1 MFINHLKVAIRN
13 LLKNKV
19 HSGINIFGLAVGFAA
34 SLVIFLFA
42 NNELTYDAFHKNAES
57 IFQVYKERITPTGT
71 QITRDTWV
79 PLARELKRQYP
90 SIIEATRFWTN
101 TDWVQFRDRRFQE
114 NVAYV
119 DPSFLKIFT
128 FPLVQGDANSVFS
141 DIHSVIISQPMVEKH
156 FGDEDPIGKT
166 ITINYETV
174 YTIRGVLEEIPQN
187 SILQMDFLVLTE
199 SAPDY
204 KEIVDSWRNSFLST
218 YIQLSQGASP
228 AALEA
233 QLPGFVTKIWDEEL
247 NKSMILRLTPLLGL
261 YNELSD
267 ANTYAYILLAIA
279 CVILFIA
286 SINSMNLTTARSL
299 ERAREIGL
307 RKVLG
312 AFRHQLIK
320 QFLNESLI
328 ISALAL
334 VVGIGLLEFFL
345 PVFNSYY
352 DISLKVDY
360 LGNLLAGFAAIAVAA
375 FTVSFQSLKAALT
388 NLVKALRYE

>member
-1 MFINHLKVAIRN
+1 
-13 LLKNKV
+13 
-19 HSGINIFGLAVGFAA
+19 
-34 SLVIFLFA
+34 
-42 NNELTYDAFHKNAES
+42 
-57 IFQVYKERITPTGT
+57 
-71 QITRDTWV
+71 
-79 PLARELKRQYP
+79 
-90 SIIEATRFWTN
+90 
-101 TDWVQFRDRRFQE
+101 
-114 NVAYV
+114 
-119 DPSFLKIFT
+119 
-128 FPLVQGDANSVFS
+128 
-141 DIHSVIISQPMVEKH
+141 
-156 FGDEDPIGKT
+156 
-166 ITINYETV
+166 
-174 YTIRGVLEEIPQN
+174 
-187 SILQMDFLVLTE
+187 MDFLVLTE

-247 NKSMILRLTPLLGL
+247 NKSMILRLTPLLDL

-267 ANTYAYILLAIA
+267 ANSYAYILLAIA

-307 RKVLG
+307 RKVLD

-388 NLVKALRYE
+388 NPVKALRYE